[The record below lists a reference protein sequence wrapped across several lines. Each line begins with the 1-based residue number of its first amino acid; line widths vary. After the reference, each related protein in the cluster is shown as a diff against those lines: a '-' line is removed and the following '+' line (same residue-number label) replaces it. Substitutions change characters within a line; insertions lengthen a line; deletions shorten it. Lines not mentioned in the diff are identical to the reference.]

1 MSINFIFSNLNII
14 ELVVWAALF
23 IVVVLRFMRRGV
35 APNGLTRHDPA
46 GSKNIS
52 FSVLIAFV
60 IGLHIFYGAFVTW
73 GQYYV
78 WNTSGEYTKTFI
90 SAPLPEEVPLGIF
103 EGLRAN
109 LEQPLGYFSYYVFG
123 RIWLDI
129 IILFALAGFF
139 YSILKIWS
147 LYRGGFLPHG
157 PEILLVLMLISGYPG
172 ILILVPLGF
181 TLAFASFG
189 ISYAVKLYKEIK
201 LPRPYTIPTFSS
213 SVREAVSVVKC
224 SPVYLEPSF
233 LIATPIAL
241 LFGGIIFA
249 YLS

>member
-1 MSINFIFSNLNII
+1 MNNIA
-14 ELVVWAALF
+14 LVVWAVFF
-23 IVVVLRFMRRGV
+23 IVVVLRFARRGV

-52 FSVLIAFV
+52 FSVLVGIA

-73 GQYYV
+73 GQYHV
-78 WNTSGEYTKTFI
+78 WNTSVEYTKTFI
-90 SAPLPEEVPLGIF
+90 SAPLPKEVPLPSIL
-103 EGLRAN
+103 EGLRGT

-147 LYRGGFLPHG
+147 HYRGRFLPQG
-157 PEILLVLMLISGYPG
+157 TEILLVLMLISGYPG

-181 TLAFASFG
+181 TLAFASLS
-189 ISYAVKLYKEIK
+189 ISYFKRYKSRISDARLYIE
-201 LPRPYTIPTFSS
+201 SS
-213 SVREAVSVVKC
+213 
-224 SPVYLEPSF
+224 F
-233 LIATPIAL
+233 IIATPIAL

-249 YLS
+249 YF